1 MGVFHLLRNCFLI
14 ALLAVFLLP
23 AVQAELELDDADET
37 ARQFISNRVRFTS
50 QHNLLADQVITLD
63 SWQENDEYHFLTYLV
78 SAEVDGTEKKRL
90 IELQVDKKLGYV
102 TNLEI
107 LDARQTKWLSFVP
120 KVSL

>member
-1 MGVFHLLRNCFLI
+1 
-14 ALLAVFLLP
+14 
-23 AVQAELELDDADET
+23 
-37 ARQFISNRVRFTS
+37 
-50 QHNLLADQVITLD
+50 LD